1 MADRD
6 KPPKIPAA
14 GALLWRPAEQG
25 PAVVLVH
32 RPRYDDWSFPKGKCL
47 PGEHVLITAVREV
60 TEETGIEIN
69 LGRRLRTVRYLSDGR
84 PKQVDYWAARP
95 ATQAAG
101 GTDEHAEPAPFTP
114 NEEVDQLAW
123 LPLTAA
129 GDRLSYQHDTE
140 VLSEFASAPP
150 ATTSII
156 LVRHA
161 SARNKK
167 AWQKA
172 GHPDDLT
179 RPLTPLGQVQA
190 KLLGQILSCFGPARV
205 ISSPAERCLATVEP
219 YAALIGGVVEPAPA
233 FAPPPEGEPPPGGE
247 PPAEGEPSALGEPPA
262 GGEPSAEGGPSAEG
276 ESSAAGPSAGG
287 EPPAAGVPDALAA
300 ARDLVTGLVTA
311 AEPVVIC
318 AHRENLPAMLRWICE
333 SLGAPVPAGPPMRKG
348 AFRALHVAGGRLI
361 SAEQHNLKS

>member
-14 GALLWRPAEQG
+14 GALLWRPGEQG
-25 PAVVLVH
+25 REVVLVH
-32 RPRYDDWSFPKGKCL
+32 RPRYDDWSFAKGKCL

-60 TEETGIEIN
+60 AEETEIEVI
-69 LGRRLRTVRYLSDGR
+69 LGRKLRTVRYLSDGR

-95 ATQAAG
+95 AARAAG
-101 GTDEHAEPAPFTP
+101 GADEPAEPAPFTP
-114 NEEVDQLAW
+114 NEEVDELAW

-129 GDRLSYQHDTE
+129 GDRLTYQHDTE
-140 VLSEFASAPP
+140 VLAEFASAPA
-150 ATTSII
+150 ATRAII

-167 AWQKA
+167 AWQNA

-179 RPLTPLGQVQA
+179 RPLTPLGHVQA
-190 KLLGQILSCFGPARV
+190 KLLGQILSCFGSARV

-219 YAALIGGVVEPAPA
+219 YAAMTGGVVEPAPA
-233 FAPPPEGEPPPGGE
+233 LAPPPDDQVLEEAD
-247 PPAEGEPSALGEPPA
+247 PAT
-262 GGEPSAEGGPSAEG
+262 
-276 ESSAAGPSAGG
+276 
-287 EPPAAGVPDALAA
+287 VAA
-300 ARDLVTGLVTA
+300 ARELVTGLVTA
-311 AEPVVIC
+311 GEPVVIC

-361 SAEQHNLKS
+361 SAEQHSLKS

>member
-95 ATQAAG
+95 AAQAAG
-101 GTDEHAEPAPFTP
+101 GTDEPAEPAPFTP

-233 FAPPPEGEPPPGGE
+233 LAPPPDDRDLTE
-247 PPAEGEPSALGEPPA
+247 
-262 GGEPSAEGGPSAEG
+262 
-276 ESSAAGPSAGG
+276 AGPD
-287 EPPAAGVPDALAA
+287 EVAA
-300 ARDLVTGLVTA
+300 AHDLVSRLVTA
-311 AEPVVIC
+311 GEPVIISG
-318 AHRENLPAMLRWICE
+318 HRENLPAMLRWICE
-333 SLGAPVPAGPPMRKG
+333 GLGAPVPAGPPLRKG
-348 AFRALHVAGGRLI
+348 AFWALHVAGGRLI

>member
-14 GALLWRPAEQG
+14 GALLWRPGDQG
-25 PAVVLVH
+25 PEVVLVH

-60 TEETGIEIN
+60 AEETEIEII
-69 LGRRLRTVRYLSDGR
+69 LGRKLRTVRYLSDGR
-84 PKQVDYWAARP
+84 PKQVDYWAGRP
-95 ATQAAG
+95 AAQAAG
-101 GTDEHAEPAPFTP
+101 GADEPAEPAPFTP
-114 NEEVDQLAW
+114 NEEVDELAW

-129 GDRLSYQHDTE
+129 GDRLTYQHDTE
-140 VLSEFASAPP
+140 VLAEFASAPA
-150 ATTSII
+150 ATRAII

-167 AWQKA
+167 AWQNA
-172 GHPDDLT
+172 GNPDDLT
-179 RPLTPLGQVQA
+179 RPLTPLGHVQA

-205 ISSPAERCLATVEP
+205 ISSPAERCRATVEA
-219 YAALIGGVVEPAPA
+219 YAAMTGGVVEPAPA
-233 FAPPPEGEPPPGGE
+233 LAPPPDDRVLEE
-247 PPAEGEPSALGEPPA
+247 AD
-262 GGEPSAEGGPSAEG
+262 
-276 ESSAAGPSAGG
+276 
-287 EPPAAGVPDALAA
+287 PAAVAA
-300 ARDLVTGLVTA
+300 AHELVTGLVTA
-311 AEPVVIC
+311 GEPVVIC

-361 SAEQHNLKS
+361 SAEQHSLKS

>member
-14 GALLWRPAEQG
+14 GALLWRPGEQG
-25 PAVVLVH
+25 PEVVLVH

-60 TEETGIEIN
+60 AEETEIEII
-69 LGRRLRTVRYLSDGR
+69 LGRKLRTVRYLSDGR
-84 PKQVDYWAARP
+84 PKQVDYWAGRP
-95 ATQAAG
+95 AAQAAG
-101 GTDEHAEPAPFTP
+101 GTDEPAEPAPFTP
-114 NEEVDQLAW
+114 NEEVDELAW

-129 GDRLSYQHDTE
+129 GDRLTYQHDTE
-140 VLSEFASAPP
+140 VLAEFASAPA
-150 ATTSII
+150 ATRAII

-167 AWQKA
+167 AWQNA
-172 GHPDDLT
+172 GHPDDLS
-179 RPLTPLGQVQA
+179 RPLTPLGHVQA

-219 YAALIGGVVEPAPA
+219 YAAMTGGVVEPAPA
-233 FAPPPEGEPPPGGE
+233 LAPPPDDQVLEEAD
-247 PPAEGEPSALGEPPA
+247 PA
-262 GGEPSAEGGPSAEG
+262 
-276 ESSAAGPSAGG
+276 
-287 EPPAAGVPDALAA
+287 VVAA
-300 ARDLVTGLVTA
+300 ARELVTGLVTA
-311 AEPVVIC
+311 GEPVVIC

-361 SAEQHNLKS
+361 SAEQHSLKS

>member
-14 GALLWRPAEQG
+14 GALLWRPGEQG
-25 PAVVLVH
+25 PEVVLVH

-60 TEETGIEIN
+60 AEETEIEVI

-95 ATQAAG
+95 AAQAVG
-101 GTDEHAEPAPFTP
+101 GADAPGERAPFTP

-129 GDRLSYQHDTE
+129 GDRLTYAHDTE
-140 VLSEFASAPP
+140 VLSEFASAPA
-150 ATTSII
+150 ATTPII

-167 AWQKA
+167 AWQNA
-172 GHPDDLT
+172 GHPDDLA
-179 RPLTPLGQVQA
+179 RPLTPLGHVQA

-219 YAALIGGVVEPAPA
+219 YAAVIGGVVEPAQA
-233 FAPPPEGEPPPGGE
+233 LVPPPDDQDLAEAD
-247 PPAEGEPSALGEPPA
+247 PAM
-262 GGEPSAEGGPSAEG
+262 
-276 ESSAAGPSAGG
+276 
-287 EPPAAGVPDALAA
+287 AA
-300 ARDLVTGLVTA
+300 AVHDLVTSLVTA
-311 AEPVVIC
+311 GEPVVIS

-333 SLGAPVPAGPPMRKG
+333 SLGAPVPAGPPLRKG
-348 AFRALHVAGGRLI
+348 AFWALHAADGRLI

>member
-14 GALLWRPAEQG
+14 GALLWRPGEQG
-25 PAVVLVH
+25 PEVVLVH

-47 PGEHVLITAVREV
+47 PGEHMLITAVREV
-60 TEETGIEIN
+60 AEETEIEIT
-69 LGRRLRTVRYLSDGR
+69 LGRKLRTVRYLSDGR

-95 ATQAAG
+95 AAQAVG
-101 GTDEHAEPAPFTP
+101 GGADEPAEPAPFTPNEPAPFTP

-140 VLSEFASAPP
+140 VLGEFASAPA
-150 ATTSII
+150 ATTAII

-167 AWQKA
+167 AWQNA

-179 RPLTPLGQVQA
+179 RPLTPLGHVQA
-190 KLLGQILSCFGPARV
+190 KLLAQILSCFGPARV

-219 YAALIGGVVEPAPA
+219 YAAQIGGVVEPAPA
-233 FAPPPEGEPPPGGE
+233 FAPPPNDQVLEE
-247 PPAEGEPSALGEPPA
+247 
-262 GGEPSAEGGPSAEG
+262 
-276 ESSAAGPSAGG
+276 AGP
-287 EPPAAGVPDALAA
+287 AAVAA
-300 ARDLVTGLVTA
+300 ARELVTGLVTA
-311 AEPVVIC
+311 GEPVVIC

-361 SAEQHNLKS
+361 SAEQHSLKS

>member
-14 GALLWRPAEQG
+14 GALLWRPGEQG
-25 PAVVLVH
+25 PEVVLVH

-60 TEETGIEIN
+60 AEETEIEII
-69 LGRRLRTVRYLSDGR
+69 LGRKLRTVRYLSDGR
-84 PKQVDYWAARP
+84 PKQVDYWAGRP
-95 ATQAAG
+95 AAQAAG
-101 GTDEHAEPAPFTP
+101 GADEPAEPAPFTP

-129 GDRLSYQHDTE
+129 GDRLTYRHDTE
-140 VLSEFASAPP
+140 VLGEFASAPA
-150 ATTSII
+150 ATTAII

-167 AWQKA
+167 AWQNA

-179 RPLTPLGQVQA
+179 RPLTPLGHIQA

-219 YAALIGGVVEPAPA
+219 YAAMTGGVVEPAPA
-233 FAPPPEGEPPPGGE
+233 LAPPPDDRVLEE
-247 PPAEGEPSALGEPPA
+247 AD
-262 GGEPSAEGGPSAEG
+262 
-276 ESSAAGPSAGG
+276 
-287 EPPAAGVPDALAA
+287 PAAVAA
-300 ARDLVTGLVTA
+300 ARELVTGLVTA
-311 AEPVVIC
+311 GEPVVIC

-348 AFRALHVAGGRLI
+348 AFRALHVADGRLI
-361 SAEQHNLKS
+361 SAEQHSLKS

>member
-14 GALLWRPAEQG
+14 GALLWRPAEHG
-25 PAVVLVH
+25 PAVLLVH
-32 RPRYDDWSFPKGKCL
+32 RPRYDDWSFPKGKSL

-95 ATQAAG
+95 AAQAAG
-101 GTDEHAEPAPFTP
+101 GTDEPAGPAPFTP
-114 NEEVDQLAW
+114 NEEVDRLAW

-233 FAPPPEGEPPPGGE
+233 LAPPPDDRDLSE
-247 PPAEGEPSALGEPPA
+247 
-262 GGEPSAEGGPSAEG
+262 
-276 ESSAAGPSAGG
+276 AGPD
-287 EPPAAGVPDALAA
+287 EVAA
-300 ARDLVTGLVTA
+300 AHDLVSRLVTA
-311 AEPVVIC
+311 GEPVIISG
-318 AHRENLPAMLRWICE
+318 HRENLPAMLRWICE
-333 SLGAPVPAGPPMRKG
+333 GLGAPVPGGPPLRKG

>member
-14 GALLWRPAEQG
+14 GALLWRPGEQG
-25 PAVVLVH
+25 QEVVLVH

-60 TEETGIEIN
+60 TEETEIEVT

-95 ATQAAG
+95 AAQAVGETG
-101 GTDEHAEPAPFTP
+101 GPAEPAPFTP

-129 GDRLSYQHDTE
+129 GDRLTYQHDTE
-140 VLSEFASAPP
+140 VLSEFASAPA
-150 ATTSII
+150 ATTGII

-167 AWQKA
+167 AWQNA

-179 RPLTPLGQVQA
+179 RPLTPLGHVQA

-219 YAALIGGVVEPAPA
+219 YAAVVGGVVEPALA
-233 FAPPPEGEPPPGGE
+233 LAPPPDDLDLADAG
-247 PPAEGEPSALGEPPA
+247 PAEI
-262 GGEPSAEGGPSAEG
+262 
-276 ESSAAGPSAGG
+276 
-287 EPPAAGVPDALAA
+287 AA
-300 ARDLVTGLVTA
+300 AHDLVTSLVTA
-311 AEPVVIC
+311 GEPAVISG
-318 AHRENLPAMLRWICE
+318 HRENLPAMLRWICE
-333 SLGAPVPAGPPMRKG
+333 SLGAPVPAGPPLRKG
-348 AFRALHVAGGRLI
+348 AFWALHVAGGRLI

>member
-14 GALLWRPAEQG
+14 GALLWRPGEQG
-25 PAVVLVH
+25 PEVVLVH

-60 TEETGIEIN
+60 AEETEIEII
-69 LGRRLRTVRYLSDGR
+69 LGRKLRTVRYLSDGR
-84 PKQVDYWAARP
+84 PKQVNYWAARP
-95 ATQAAG
+95 AARAAG
-101 GTDEHAEPAPFTP
+101 GADEPAEAAPFTP
-114 NEEVDQLAW
+114 NEEVDELAW

-129 GDRLSYQHDTE
+129 GDRLTYQHDTE
-140 VLSEFASAPP
+140 VLAEFASAPA
-150 ATTSII
+150 ATRAIV

-167 AWQKA
+167 AWQNA

-179 RPLTPLGQVQA
+179 RPLTPLGHVQA

-219 YAALIGGVVEPAPA
+219 YAAMTGGVVEPAPA
-233 FAPPPEGEPPPGGE
+233 LAPPPDDQVLEEAD
-247 PPAEGEPSALGEPPA
+247 PA
-262 GGEPSAEGGPSAEG
+262 
-276 ESSAAGPSAGG
+276 
-287 EPPAAGVPDALAA
+287 VVAA
-300 ARDLVTGLVTA
+300 ARELVTA
-311 AEPVVIC
+311 LVTAGEPVVIC
-318 AHRENLPAMLRWICE
+318 AHRENLPAVLRWICE

-361 SAEQHNLKS
+361 SAEQHSLKS

>member
-14 GALLWRPAEQG
+14 GALLWRPGEQG
-25 PAVVLVH
+25 PEVVLVH
-32 RPRYDDWSFPKGKCL
+32 RPRYGDWSFPKGKCL

-60 TEETGIEIN
+60 AEETEIEIT

-95 ATQAAG
+95 AAQAVG
-101 GTDEHAEPAPFTP
+101 VPDEPGEPAPFTP

-129 GDRLSYQHDTE
+129 GDQLSYQHDTE
-140 VLSEFASAPP
+140 VLGEFASAPA
-150 ATTSII
+150 ATTAII

-161 SARNKK
+161 SARNRK
-167 AWQKA
+167 AWQNA

-179 RPLTPLGQVQA
+179 RPLTPLGEVQA
-190 KLLGQILSCFGPARV
+190 KLLGQILSCFGSARV

-219 YAALIGGVVEPAPA
+219 YAAQIGGVVEPAPA
-233 FAPPPEGEPPPGGE
+233 FAPPPDGE
-247 PPAEGEPSALGEPPA
+247 PPAEAAL
-262 GGEPSAEGGPSAEG
+262 
-276 ESSAAGPSAGG
+276 
-287 EPPAAGVPDALAA
+287 DA

-333 SLGAPVPAGPPMRKG
+333 SLGTPVPAGPSLRKG

-361 SAEQHNLKS
+361 SAEQHSLES

>member
-14 GALLWRPAEQG
+14 GALLWRPGEQG
-25 PAVVLVH
+25 PEVVLVH

-60 TEETGIEIN
+60 AEETEIEII
-69 LGRRLRTVRYLSDGR
+69 LGRKLRTVRYLSDGR
-84 PKQVDYWAARP
+84 PKQVNYWAARP
-95 ATQAAG
+95 AARAAG
-101 GTDEHAEPAPFTP
+101 GADEPAEAAPFTP
-114 NEEVDQLAW
+114 NEEVDELAW

-129 GDRLSYQHDTE
+129 GDRLTYQHDTE
-140 VLSEFASAPP
+140 VLAEFASAPA
-150 ATTSII
+150 ATRAIV

-167 AWQKA
+167 AWQNA

-219 YAALIGGVVEPAPA
+219 YAAMTGGVVEPAPA
-233 FAPPPEGEPPPGGE
+233 LAPPPDDQVLEEADPN
-247 PPAEGEPSALGEPPA
+247 
-262 GGEPSAEGGPSAEG
+262 
-276 ESSAAGPSAGG
+276 
-287 EPPAAGVPDALAA
+287 VVAA
-300 ARDLVTGLVTA
+300 ARELVTA
-311 AEPVVIC
+311 LVTAGEPVVIC
-318 AHRENLPAMLRWICE
+318 AHRENLPAVLRWICE

-348 AFRALHVAGGRLI
+348 AFRTLQVAGGRLI
-361 SAEQHNLKS
+361 SAEQHSLKS

>member
-14 GALLWRPAEQG
+14 GALLWRPGEQG
-25 PAVVLVH
+25 PEVVLVH
-32 RPRYDDWSFPKGKCL
+32 RPRYDDWSFAKGKCL

-60 TEETGIEIN
+60 AEETEIEVI
-69 LGRRLRTVRYLSDGR
+69 LGRKLRTVRYLSDGR

-95 ATQAAG
+95 AAQAVG
-101 GTDEHAEPAPFTP
+101 ETGEPAEPAPFTP

-129 GDRLSYQHDTE
+129 GDRLTYQHDTE
-140 VLSEFASAPP
+140 VLSEFASAPA
-150 ATTSII
+150 ATTGII

-167 AWQKA
+167 AWQNA

-179 RPLTPLGQVQA
+179 RPLTPLGHVQA

-219 YAALIGGVVEPAPA
+219 YAAVVGGVVEPALA
-233 FAPPPEGEPPPGGE
+233 QAPPPGDLDLADAG
-247 PPAEGEPSALGEPPA
+247 PAEI
-262 GGEPSAEGGPSAEG
+262 
-276 ESSAAGPSAGG
+276 
-287 EPPAAGVPDALAA
+287 AA
-300 ARDLVTGLVTA
+300 AHDLVTSLVTA
-311 AEPVVIC
+311 GEPAVISG
-318 AHRENLPAMLRWICE
+318 HRENLPAMLRWICE
-333 SLGAPVPAGPPMRKG
+333 SLGAPVPAGPPLRKG
-348 AFRALHVAGGRLI
+348 AFWALHVAGGRLI

>member
-14 GALLWRPAEQG
+14 GALLWRPGEQG
-25 PAVVLVH
+25 PEVVLVH

-60 TEETGIEIN
+60 TEETEIEVT

-95 ATQAAG
+95 AAQAAG
-101 GTDEHAEPAPFTP
+101 GAEEPAEPAPFTP

-140 VLSEFASAPP
+140 VLSEFASAPA
-150 ATTSII
+150 ATTPII

-161 SARNKK
+161 SARNKR

-190 KLLGQILSCFGPARV
+190 KLLGQILSCFDPARV

-219 YAALIGGVVEPAPA
+219 YAAMTGGVVEPAPA
-233 FAPPPEGEPPPGGE
+233 LAPPLDDLVLEEAD
-247 PPAEGEPSALGEPPA
+247 PAT
-262 GGEPSAEGGPSAEG
+262 
-276 ESSAAGPSAGG
+276 
-287 EPPAAGVPDALAA
+287 VTA
-300 ARDLVTGLVTA
+300 ARELVTGLVTA
-311 AEPVVIC
+311 GEPVVIC
-318 AHRENLPAMLRWICE
+318 GHRENLPAVLRWICE
-333 SLGAPVPAGPPMRKG
+333 SLGAPVPAGPPLRKG
-348 AFRALHVAGGRLI
+348 AFRVLHVADGRLI
-361 SAEQHNLKS
+361 SAEQHGLRS